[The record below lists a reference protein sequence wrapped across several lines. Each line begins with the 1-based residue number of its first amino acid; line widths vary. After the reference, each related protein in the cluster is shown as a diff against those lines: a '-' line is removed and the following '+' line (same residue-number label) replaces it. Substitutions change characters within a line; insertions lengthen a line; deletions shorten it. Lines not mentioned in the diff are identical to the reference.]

1 MTVKKPLRTF
11 LISVTLAPILLSC
24 QQNARLTVQ
33 RQISGPYVNN
43 YLVYDS
49 ASREAALIDI
59 GGPIDSLLATIDQN
73 DLKIKYVLFTHGHI
87 DHVLGWAA
95 LRDRFPEAK
104 MAIHRLDYDDLQ
116 TQLDWILRNL
126 PPEEIAEWKSD
137 PDVEK
142 MFHFDAAA
150 FGKPDIF
157 LEDIQI
163 IKLGGAQIRAIHAP
177 GHSRGSICFHIG
189 NFLFSGDVLMYRD
202 VGRPDFQNSSKEDL
216 MRSVRRLY
224 SLFPDSTVVYPGHGR
239 RTDIGSEKIKN
250 PKVSLNESTL

>member
-1 MTVKKPLRTF
+1 VKKPLRTF

-104 MAIHRLDYDDLQ
+104 VAMHRLDYEDLQ
-116 TQLDWILRNL
+116 TQLDWILQNL

-137 PDVEK
+137 PEVEK
-142 MFHFDAAA
+142 IFHFDAAA
-150 FGKPDIF
+150 FGQPDFF
-157 LEDIQI
+157 LEDNKI
-163 IKLGGAQIRAIHAP
+163 ISLGGVRIQAIHAP
-177 GHSRGSICFHIG
+177 GHSRGSICFQVG
-189 NFLFSGDVLMYRD
+189 NYLFTGDVLMRRD
-202 VGRPDFQNSSKEDL
+202 VGRADFQNSSREDL
-216 MRSVRRLY
+216 VRSVRRLY
-224 SLFPDSTVVYPGHGR
+224 SLFPDSTIVCPGHGR
-239 RTDIGSEKIKN
+239 PTDIGSEKINN
-250 PKVSLNESTL
+250 PKVSLSENNL